1 MRLGSFKTV
10 KSHVSI
16 DRCEDTTECWPSV
29 CKADF
34 VWILHYVPRYKITLF
49 HFAVVQCLLCW
60 YLQLVVVEE
69 LEYPSNPE
77 SYAVGSLATGRATL
91 GGQVEG

>member
-1 MRLGSFKTV
+1 MFGQNLCNALQDSTILVVAQGLEPAAEIVFLHQQPGLRLANELALRQLWVV
-10 KSHVSI
+10 K
-16 DRCEDTTECWPSV
+16 
-29 CKADF
+29 
-34 VWILHYVPRYKITLF
+34 
-49 HFAVVQCLLCW
+49 LLCW
-60 YLQLVVVEE
+60 YLHLVVVEE